1 MSPDHAP
8 KSNALGIVL
17 SGGGARG
24 AYVAGVIRYLYT
36 ELPSALG
43 YRPWPRYVSGTS
55 VGSINGYFCACHDS
69 LEIRKM
75 TELWTNLQID
85 QMYNLPKT
93 SFSALQHAYRALFS
107 ASFFDSTPFSKLVQQ
122 EASRRTLR
130 KSINRKLCHGF
141 LVHATHMV
149 SGRKTIF
156 ADVAEGVQVPKTL
169 DSIIQYTKIYPEHIL
184 ASTAIPMLFPPASVN
199 GELYLDGNLRQYA
212 PLQPMLSMDV
222 NRVLLLA
229 TRSVSDEHGDYPSP
243 QNVSLPNIAGYALN
257 AMGKDEIE
265 RDLITAD
272 QINTMIDWGIQNYGS
287 DFGERLR
294 QDTGIEKTKLLHIR
308 PSISLSKLAYDV
320 FDDVFE
326 KGGIQADSNVSWF
339 LKKVHEQSDA
349 ESGSV
354 TLSCLLFDRAY
365 TQAAEDLGFN
375 DAKAMKDELIEFFGS
390 QPL

>member
-1 MSPDHAP
+1 MSAHQSP

-36 ELPSALG
+36 ELPQSLG
-43 YRPWPRYVSGTS
+43 YSPWPRYVSGTS
-55 VGSINGYFCACHDS
+55 VGSINGYFCACHDM

-85 QMYNLPKT
+85 QMYDLPKT
-93 SFSALQHAYRALFS
+93 SFSMLQHAYRALFNS
-107 ASFFDSTPFSKLVQQ
+107 SFFDSTPFATLVQK

-130 KSINRKLCHGF
+130 KSISRKLCHGY
-141 LVHATHMV
+141 LVHATHMA

-156 ADVAEGVQVPKTL
+156 ADVAEGVQVPKPL
-169 DSIIQYTKIYPEHIL
+169 DAQIKYTKIYPEHIL
-184 ASTAIPMLFPPASVN
+184 ASTAIPMLFPPASVD

-229 TRSVSDEHGDYPSP
+229 TRAHDDEHSDYPSP
-243 QNVSLPNIAGYALN
+243 QTVSMPSIAGYALN

-265 RDLITAD
+265 RDLITAQ
-272 QINTMIDWGIQNYGS
+272 QINTMVDWGVQTYGT
-287 DFGERLR
+287 DFAERLR

-308 PSISLSKLAYDV
+308 PSISLSKLAYDI
-320 FDDVFE
+320 FDRNEVH
-326 KGGIQADSNVSWF
+326 ADSNISWV
-339 LKKVHEQSDA
+339 LHKIHEQSLP

-354 TLSCLLFDRAY
+354 TLSCLLFDRHY
-365 TQAAEDLGFN
+365 TQAAENLGFQ
-375 DAKAMKDELIEFFGS
+375 DAKAMKDQLIDFFGV